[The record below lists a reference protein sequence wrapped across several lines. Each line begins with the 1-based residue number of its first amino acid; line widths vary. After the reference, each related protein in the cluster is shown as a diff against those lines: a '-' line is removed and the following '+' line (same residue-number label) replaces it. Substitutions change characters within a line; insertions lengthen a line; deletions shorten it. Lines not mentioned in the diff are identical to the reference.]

1 MIGGNERHDIT
12 SYYAMILRHDITT
25 FTEIIAELSLKEL
38 RNLLR
43 FEGKFKRSIG
53 IRKRETLLKYEKKR
67 ENVLKYEKKPKTVG

>member
-1 MIGGNERHDIT
+1 MIGGNERKLKLRNDIT
-12 SYYAMILRHDITT
+12 CTERIL
-25 FTEIIAELSLKEL
+25 ELSLKEL